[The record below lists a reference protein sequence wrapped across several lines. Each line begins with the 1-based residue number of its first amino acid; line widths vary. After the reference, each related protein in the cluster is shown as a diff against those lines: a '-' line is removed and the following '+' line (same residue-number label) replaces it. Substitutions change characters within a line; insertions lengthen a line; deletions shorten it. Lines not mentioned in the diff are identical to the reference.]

1 MAEDGW
7 CLEKERLGWGIVVV
21 SIILWLHDLLGRQIG
36 ADGFFQGSGVRWDG
50 DLECGHYDRCHIAG
64 LLHHG
69 GRGQIGG
76 LGRVDL
82 HNWWWRRQV
91 SWLRGPDNRNHW
103 LHGRRRQI
111 NWRWQGHRSHTS
123 CHRFRGQISRSRS
136 GQVEGDARWVIVVAR
151 MIVVIMVFMT
161 EQM

>member
-1 MAEDGW
+1 
-7 CLEKERLGWGIVVV
+7 VV

-36 ADGFFQGSGVRWDG
+36 ADGFLQGSGVRWDG
-50 DLECGHYDRCHIAG
+50 DLEGGHYDRCHIAG

-69 GRGQIGG
+69 CRRQIGGLGWVDLDHWWWRRQIGG